1 MEYQEPRMLKYM
13 REVLDEH
20 TIPLAHKGS
29 GLVEATWLI
38 DMIHKTE
45 ECYKINDPK

>member
-1 MEYQEPRMLKYM
+1 MESPLIDYM

-20 TIPLAHKGS
+20 TLPLADKGAS
-29 GLVEATWLI
+29 LVEAAWLV

-45 ECYKINDPK
+45 ECYKTNEPKP

>member
-1 MEYQEPRMLKYM
+1 MECQQPEMIKYM

-20 TIPLAHKGS
+20 TIPLADKGS
-29 GLVEATWLI
+29 GLVEATWLV

-45 ECYKINDPK
+45 ECYKINGPK

>member
-1 MEYQEPRMLKYM
+1 MEHPILDYM

-20 TIPLAHKGS
+20 TLPLTTKGS
-29 GLVEATWLI
+29 GLVEAVWLI

-45 ECYKINDPK
+45 ECYKPHEPK

>member
-1 MEYQEPRMLKYM
+1 MASPILDYM

-20 TIPLAHKGS
+20 TLPLEDKSA
-29 GLVEATWLI
+29 GLIEATWLV

-45 ECYKINDPK
+45 KRYKTNGPK